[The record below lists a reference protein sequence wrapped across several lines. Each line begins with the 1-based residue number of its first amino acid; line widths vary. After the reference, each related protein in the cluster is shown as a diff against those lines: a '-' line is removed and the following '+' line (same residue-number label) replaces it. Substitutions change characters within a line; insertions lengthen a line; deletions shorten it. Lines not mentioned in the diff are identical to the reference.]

1 MPKYINGIKVDIRV
15 EDLTGQ
21 RLGRLTVVRL
31 IGRKKK
37 TKDSRLYWL
46 CECECGNTKEIM
58 SANLLNGSTTSCG
71 CYGRERSKDR
81 NFSHGMAGSKEYI
94 TWAKIKERVFN
105 PKSKHFE
112 KYSKLGMSE
121 ELANDFTKFLEEVGY
136 APPEKDGRVTIDRI
150 DNNMGYV
157 KGNMRWVGYDK
168 QARNRGRISSN
179 TSGVTGVSKTGG
191 GKSWGAFWTDSYGK
205 LRSKSFSINKYGDEL
220 AFFLACETRLAAIER
235 MNMFGAGYTENHGK

>member
-1 MPKYINGIKVDIRV
+1 MPKYINGVRVDNRV
-15 EDLTGQ
+15 IDLTGQ

-37 TKDSRLYWL
+37 TKGSRLYWL

-71 CYGRERSKDR
+71 CYGREKSRDR
-81 NFSHGMAGSKEYI
+81 KFSHGMAGSKEYI

-121 ELANDFTKFLEEVGY
+121 ELANDFTKFLEEVGF
-136 APPEKDGRVTIDRI
+136 APTEENGRVSLDRI
-150 DNNMGYV
+150 DNTIGYFP
-157 KGNMRWVGYDK
+157 GNMRWSNYEQ
-168 QARNRGRISSN
+168 QARNRKKSSTN
-179 TSGVTGVSKTGG
+179 TSGVTGVSKSSGG
-191 GKSWGAFWTDSYGK
+191 GSWIAFWCDIEGK
-205 LRSKSFSINKYGDEL
+205 LRSKSFSIKKFGDEL
-220 AFFLACETRLAAIER
+220 SFFLACEYRQHQIDLL
-235 MNMFGAGYTENHGK
+235 NLVGAGYTENHGK